1 MTVLVIEKNGD
12 LLSFIKD
19 LLRNSGIEVLT
30 SSNGQTGLNVLKKN
44 KNVHYIISDP
54 KLPDMDMIE
63 FLLKAASVQGKD
75 SVTLVSP
82 QQFFEFLGST
92 LYGRGRI

>member
-19 LLRNSGIEVLT
+19 LLSNCGIDVLT
-30 SSNGQTGLNVLKKN
+30 SSNGQIGLNVLKKN

-75 SVTLVSP
+75 SVTLVPP

-92 LYGRGRI
+92 FCGRGRI